1 MDNFDDKYRKK
12 NPFSI
17 PQGYFD
23 GLTDRVMNRL
33 EEEPKKASRVT
44 LERVVRLGLS
54 AAAIVSLGL
63 LTIPWMMPRL
73 AEQGQLS
80 GSDSENAI
88 QLLEMDEDIFDS
100 QFNPSSEEI
109 IEYLAMEVD
118 GIEWLYAGIY

>member
-44 LERVVRLGLS
+44 LERVARLGLS